1 MLQSEHL
8 FHIYLEN
15 WLLIE
20 AFVNNIQEVVLMGV
34 ALLGVVLLLL
44 HFLLLHGGLSRV
56 VVGVDLWDQVRI
68 GRLLGEDTDDLN
80 IQHERQRKSSGS
92 SDFCRIPANFLL

>member
-8 FHIYLEN
+8 FHTYLEN

-34 ALLGVVLLLL
+34 SLLRVVFLLLLL

-56 VVGVDLWDQVRI
+56 VVGVDLWYQVRV
-68 GRLLGEDTDDLN
+68 GRLLGEDTDD
-80 IQHERQRKSSGS
+80 
-92 SDFCRIPANFLL
+92 

>member
-44 HFLLLHGGLSRV
+44 LLHYILLLHGGLSRV
-56 VVGVDLWDQVRI
+56 VVGVDLWDQVRV
-68 GRLLGEDTDDLN
+68 GRLLGKDTDD
-80 IQHERQRKSSGS
+80 
-92 SDFCRIPANFLL
+92 